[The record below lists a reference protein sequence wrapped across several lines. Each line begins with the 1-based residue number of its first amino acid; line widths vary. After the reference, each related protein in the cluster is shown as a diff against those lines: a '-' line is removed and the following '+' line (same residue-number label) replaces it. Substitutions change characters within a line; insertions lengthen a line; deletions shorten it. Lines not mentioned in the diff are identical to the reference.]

1 MPEKKWVFDTVA
13 LSNFLLSNS
22 IFILAER
29 YHKRGIIT
37 WQVYDEISAGIAEYP
52 ELKQVDKLI
61 EDKTFKLVS
70 LSRKEYQHFLQL
82 IGHLGKGEA
91 SCVAFAKEQTA
102 IVVTDDRSA
111 RKQCSVM
118 KIPVTGTVGILKA
131 SALDGYISLAQADE
145 SLRKMIEAGFYSPV
159 RSIVDIA

>member
-13 LSNFLLSNS
+13 LSNFLLSDS
-22 IFILAER
+22 IFILLER
-29 YHKRGIIT
+29 YRKRGVIT

-52 ELKQVDKLI
+52 ELKQFDKLI

-91 SCVAFAKEQTA
+91 SCIALAKEQAA
-102 IVVTDDRSA
+102 IVVTNDRTA
-111 RKQCSVM
+111 RKQCSLM
-118 KIPVTGTVGILKA
+118 NIPFTGTVGILKA
-131 SALDGYISLAQADE
+131 AVLDGSISLA
-145 SLRKMIEAGFYSPV
+145 
-159 RSIVDIA
+159 

>member
-159 RSIVDIA
+159 RRIVDIA